1 VRIYCGIYKSFTI
14 YQMYHTWIHHSIFLF
29 YTLSSPIPKVVKI
42 LYLRYFRLAIENK
55 QTQDCSKPSSTMQ
68 GILKAKANSTSLF
81 TLWNLSL
88 LSFWLLNYTAFFKPN
103 SWLIPTMQRSEDW
116 LKTLYDLWLQ
126 GTFINFREEE
136 IFIFRAWVCTIMRLS
151 TPTLFAN

>member
-1 VRIYCGIYKSFTI
+1 MSAIANQKFN
-14 YQMYHTWIHHSIFLF
+14 Q
-29 YTLSSPIPKVVKI
+29 
-42 LYLRYFRLAIENK
+42 LYL
-55 QTQDCSKPSSTMQ
+55 Q
-68 GILKAKANSTSLF
+68 GIPTSP
-81 TLWNLSL
+81 
-88 LSFWLLNYTAFFKPN
+88 KCQD

-136 IFIFRAWVCTIMRLS
+136 IFIFGAWVYAIMGLT